1 MKNKKQIMAIAL
13 AMSISTLAP
22 ITSEAASEE
31 NPEVNETA
39 TMEEA
44 VEEKELTDEKPVDE
58 NADSEVS
65 QESATE
71 ASVESTEGTEDK
83 TGDSADGTNEE
94 IQYPSEEAKLTEETE
109 EAKPTEETKDSEEII
124 DELEESKEDIEE
136 VLEKASEE
144 TDKENPADLF
154 DEEKIKEEGLDLTD
168 VELDERVEG
177 DSDDYEDNISNYTD
191 DTKEVIKRHTEERK
205 EETEKNS
212 NVSKVK
218 EEAGQEFAFTMIS
231 DTHILPQDMIE
242 DNEAFHIAMNSDRK
256 AFMESEGLL
265 DAALAEITANGS
277 KYIMITGDLTK
288 DGEIFG
294 HELLA
299 KKLLAWKNEA
309 PGRQVFVVPGNH
321 DINNP
326 IYSEDY
332 AAENPQD
339 SPKAQPV
346 THREMMDIYG
356 DLVWNNQEVILA
368 RYDQSKVYEEEV
380 KRVNEEYE
388 REHDGQKRDPKFA
401 DLVHGYATYSARIK
415 NEKGEDKNGL
425 TIIGMD
431 ATINTADVLKDKQTG
446 KGIDGLQATDGRIT
460 YTQMSFIVDEIIKAN
475 NRNDVVTLASHHA
488 SLPHFKDQDKLL
500 SPYIIREWETPYQAV
515 EGQNVD
521 SRIEGK
527 SPQQIFD
534 EYGVNLHFTGHLH
547 VQDIAENKKGENANT
562 SDNYYDIA
570 TGSII
575 TYPAPVRKVTIR
587 NNIDSEDPIITL
599 DIDSKSIGEFT
610 YTEKRELDE
619 DGNPVVKNPDS
630 ARAHLDE
637 DSLTSELIQNYIKNY
652 VIGKGK
658 SVDDLNLKETLS
670 KVDFSSLLKSKDEE
684 VETDVAEEDVTPREP
699 LNINFNSDAYI
710 QDLFNKIRTSDKL
723 KQPIEIGS
731 LGTAT
736 INIDTLGN
744 VNIDANIGPIN
755 GKIATNATKVQNFVN
770 RIVGE
775 VDSKLVTDEFVNSVI
790 KSLADSV
797 MSTPLIE
804 DKNGEIKS
812 VFHAAN
818 DAYKMFLQGDENN
831 ADGSLRRPEYITSI
845 IEKFSQA
852 DADVLDL
859 ILESNRTTID
869 NMIYDGL
876 AKVNIK
882 NNGVSLY
889 DQLFVGANTGWTG
902 SIKNGT
908 IRIAANGMLPGYGLD
923 GTLKDAYNGSIVQ
936 KQLKK
941 LIKDENRQANV
952 SPTDLAKYYINRDES
967 TESIAKMVNSAVG
980 IVTQDKD
987 GNYLTA
993 TKIIIDLLNNMTNEN
1008 IEDYHY
1014 RYFEDNDTRLI
1025 LNRTGKIEN
1034 PAVSYDELENIIN
1047 FVNNLSEE
1055 YKIEGVKL
1063 ALQRLNPETGEY
1075 EDVTVSKELEQDL
1088 SNIDDVLAE
1097 LAKDHQYRDK
1107 VVLKTNLS
1115 NKIGNQFERASEALI
1130 SATNIK
1136 KELENSEDNKEAIK
1150 NIKDLRELKEAGLI
1164 DEDAAIEYEEAD
1176 PSLTE
1181 DSELEKDKE
1190 IIDKYEYTFRV
1201 RENGAKVTIEATPVG
1216 RIGTKEEKEEEP
1228 VTPDP
1233 ITPEDDDTDEPEV
1246 PVNPSNPEDEDT
1258 DKPEL
1263 PVDPSNPEDED
1274 TDKPVVPTKPSKP
1287 VVDDNK
1293 DNKDFEKIDYRK
1305 AILNYLIDKSNIAKL
1320 NKDSL
1325 KNLTNKAKTNQEF
1338 YEIYEELIYLQGLSV
1353 DKVKVPVTPNIPT
1366 VEVEKE
1372 LTNKVVVPASP
1383 ATEKEEVEVIKDMGS
1398 DMVYVPKGYKVAKE
1412 GFYKK
1417 SVLVNNHD
1425 KLLKAVEDNKR
1436 QVQAAE
1442 YLLEKTPKTVAKVK
1456 DQLVAIIEKSKRLQA
1471 KANELLLELDSILGF
1486 KDIHKHN

>member
-13 AMSISTLAP
+13 AMSISALAP
-22 ITSEAASEE
+22 LTSEAASEE

-83 TGDSADGTNEE
+83 TGDSADGTNGE

-288 DGEIFG
+288 DGEIFS
-294 HELLA
+294 HQLLA
-299 KKLLAWKNEA
+299 KKLKEWKDAE
-309 PGRQVFVVPGNH
+309 PGRQVLLVPGNH

-332 AAENPQD
+332 AAADPQN
-339 SPKAQPV
+339 SPKADPV
-346 THREMMDIYG
+346 THYEMMDIYK
-356 DLVWNNQEVILA
+356 DLVWENDEILVG
-368 RYDQSKVYEEEV
+368 RYDKTEKYQKEVDRINKIYEQEHGKPREE
-380 KRVNEEYE
+380 KYAN
-388 REHDGQKRDPKFA
+388 
-401 DLVHGYATYSARIK
+401 LVHGYATYAARLK
-415 NEKGEDKNGL
+415 NEKGEETNGL

-431 ATINTADVLKDKQTG
+431 ATENTPEHIKDKDG
-446 KGIDGLQATDGRIT
+446 KGIDGLQTTGGAIT
-460 YTQMSFIVDEIIKAN
+460 YTQMSYILDEIIEAN
-475 NRNDVVTLASHHA
+475 KRNDVVALASHHA
-488 SLPHFKDQDKLL
+488 SLPHFRGQDKLMYQ
-500 SPYIIREWETPYQAV
+500 YIIEEWDQPYHAV
-515 EGQNVD
+515 DGQEKD
-521 SRIEGK
+521 ERIEGK
-527 SPQQIFD
+527 TPHQIFD

-547 VQDIAENKKGENANT
+547 VQDIAENKKGEDAALKD
-562 SDNYYDIA
+562 SYYDIA

-610 YTEKRELDE
+610 YTEKREKDE
-619 DGNPVVKNPDS
+619 NGNPVVKNVDS
-630 ARAHLDE
+630 ARAHLDQE
-637 DSLTSELIQNYIKNY
+637 SLTPDLIKNY
-652 VIGKGK
+652 IRGYIIGKG
-658 SVDDLNLKETLS
+658 VTADQIDDKVLKEKLNSFTEDKGINLTEAGYGNKLVNALADLEKDGEKVFS
-670 KVDFSSLLKSKDEE
+670 KSM
-684 VETDVAEEDVTPREP
+684 
-699 LNINFNSDAYI
+699 
-710 QDLFNKIRTSDKL
+710 
-723 KQPIEIGS
+723 EIGS
-731 LGTAT
+731 LGNVTFSFDGKGTLTA
-736 INIDTLGN
+736 N
-744 VNIDANIGPIN
+744 A
-755 GKIATNATKVQNFVN
+755 KIAGISVPIQTNGIRVENYLNNIIKQVSTNVITETLLEDDTMAILSGLFETT
-770 RIVGE
+770 
-775 VDSKLVTDEFVNSVI
+775 LLDENDEKI
-790 KSLADSV
+790 SLK
-797 MSTPLIE
+797 TTG
-804 DKNGEIKS
+804 NT
-812 VFHAAN
+812 
-818 DAYKMFLQGDENN
+818 AYKMFLQGDENN
-831 ADGSLRRPEYITSI
+831 PDGSLNRPEFVDKVIAKYS
-845 IEKFSQA
+845 EADNEVLVDMLSQNKA
-852 DADVLDL
+852 
-859 ILESNRTTID
+859 TID
-869 NMIYDGL
+869 SIAYKYLRQISINGL
-876 AKVNIK
+876 YGN
-882 NNGVSLY
+882 
-889 DQLFVGANTGWTG
+889 LFTANTGSRLTQLAVDAG
-902 SIKNGT
+902 IK
-908 IRIAANGMLPGYGLD
+908 AALASQGLTSNLGNAWD
-923 GTLKDAYNGSIVQ
+923 GKLVQ
-936 KQLKK
+936 SQLQKYTETEGK
-941 LIKDENRQANV
+941 V
-952 SPTDLAKYYINRDES
+952 SPTDLLIR
-967 TESIAKMVNSAVG
+967 MVKGDSLNNSASKMLN
-980 IVTQDKD
+980 DKMGLNTLNED
-987 GNYLTA
+987 GSY
-993 TKIIIDLLNNMTNEN
+993 KRLNEVILEVLDTFTNEN
-1008 IEDYHY
+1008 QEDYINK
-1014 RYFEDNDTRLI
+1014 YFADNDTRLV

-1034 PAVSYDELENIIN
+1034 PAVSYDELEDIIN

-1063 ALQRLNPETGEY
+1063 ALQRINPETGEY
-1075 EDVTVSKELEQDL
+1075 EDVTVSKELKQDL

-1097 LAKDHQYRDK
+1097 LSKDHQYRDK

-1216 RIGTKEEKEEEP
+1216 RIGTKEEKEKEP

-1233 ITPEDDDTDEPEV
+1233 INPEEDDKNEPEV
-1246 PVNPSNPEDEDT
+1246 
-1258 DKPEL
+1258 

-1274 TDKPVVPTKPSKP
+1274 TDKPEVPVNPTNPE
-1287 VVDDNK
+1287 DDNEDNK
-1293 DNKDFEKIDYRK
+1293 DSEKIDYRK

-1320 NKDSL
+1320 NKESL

-1338 YEIYEELIYLQGLSV
+1338 YEIYKELIYLQGLGV
-1353 DKVKVPVTPNIPT
+1353 DKVKVPVTPSIPT

-1398 DMVYVPKGYKVAKE
+1398 DMIYVPKGYKVAKE

-1436 QVQAAE
+1436 QVQAAK
-1442 YLLEKTPKTVAKVK
+1442 YLLENTPKTVENIK
-1456 DQLVAIIEKSKRLQA
+1456 DKLEGLLQQSLKLQEKARKML
-1471 KANELLLELDSILGF
+1471 NELDIILNLKDSY
-1486 KDIHKHN
+1486 KHM